1 MEGFEL
7 LVAVVSV
14 LAAVLLFIS
23 ILAYKRERSW
33 RLLFASIVFVL
44 FLVKGIIMSISIFTS
59 TMKDLE
65 KDWAFH
71 LLFDVIILLFLFIT
85 VLSPPKERKK
95 VDLDSKITGEGKT

>member
-14 LAAVLLFIS
+14 LAAVLLIIS

-33 RLLFASIVFVL
+33 RLLFASIVFAL
-44 FLVKGIIMSISIFTS
+44 FLIKGIVMSISIFTS
-59 TMKDLE
+59 TTIDLE
-65 KDWAFH
+65 KDWIFH
-71 LLFDVIILLFLFIT
+71 VLFDVIILLFLFIS

-95 VDLDSKITGEGKT
+95 VDLDSKKTGEGKT